1 MKYKECEEC
10 AARVGPV
17 AFWGNFGLATVK
29 GFVGVI
35 SGSRAVIADA
45 VHSGADVIMAIVIY
59 LSLKIGAIPPDE
71 NHRYGH
77 GKVEFIASLTVSLIL
92 LVVAFLI
99 IGYGISAIITRQL
112 DEPDALAIW
121 VSVLSIIGNEAMARH
136 SICAA
141 GQINSSAM
149 LANGLENRADV
160 YSSVAALLGVLGAKM
175 GYVWLDPLAAAV
187 VGGLILRSA
196 YVISKD
202 AIAGLIDKTNIGG
215 HSTEKIIEL
224 IKKNSEVASI
234 NHIRSRRSGQRAI
247 FDIGLAVDPSLTL
260 AQLRPLK
267 DRLKREIFNK
277 LENVGF
283 VNIRF
288 SSIKEY

>member
-1 MKYKECEEC
+1 MKHKECEEC
-10 AARVGPV
+10 ASRVGPV
-17 AFWGNFGLATVK
+17 AFWGNFGLAAVK
-29 GFVGVI
+29 GLIGVI

-45 VHSGADVIMAIVIY
+45 IHSGADVIMAIVIY

-77 GKVEFIASLTVSLIL
+77 GKVEFIASLIVCMIL
-92 LVVAFLI
+92 LVVAVLI
-99 IGYGISAIITRQL
+99 IGYAIAAIIAGRI
-112 DEPDALAIW
+112 DEPDALAVW
-121 VSVLSIIGNEAMARH
+121 VSILSIVGNEAMARH

-141 GQINSSAM
+141 EQMNSSAM

-160 YSSVAALLGVLGAKM
+160 YSSVAALLGVLGAQL

-196 YVISKD
+196 YVISKEG
-202 AIAGLIDKTNIGG
+202 IAGLIDKANIG
-215 HSTEKIIEL
+215 SRSRKKIIEL
-224 IKKNSEVASI
+224 IKKNREIASI
-234 NHIRSRRSGQRAI
+234 NHIRSRRSGQNVI
-247 FDIGLAVDPSLTL
+247 FDIGLAVDPILTL

-267 DRLKREIFNK
+267 ERLKREISSM
-277 LENVGF
+277 LENVEC